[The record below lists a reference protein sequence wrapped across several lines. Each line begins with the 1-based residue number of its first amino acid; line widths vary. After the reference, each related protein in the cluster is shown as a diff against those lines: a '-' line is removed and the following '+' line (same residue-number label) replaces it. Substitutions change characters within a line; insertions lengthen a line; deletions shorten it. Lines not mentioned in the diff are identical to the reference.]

1 MNRGTGLSSASPVPE
16 ASAPLLC
23 DWSSQGRGGFYISG
37 WDSGLLKMQTQAGR
51 AGKEAVADV
60 SLSSNC
66 PIPPS
71 GTALMHVHAK
81 INWDIALG

>member
-23 DWSSQGRGGFYISG
+23 DWSSQGRDGFYISG
-37 WDSGLLKMQTQAGR
+37 WDSRLFKMQTQT
-51 AGKEAVADV
+51 GKEAVAGV
-60 SLSSNC
+60 SLSSHC
-66 PIPPS
+66 PIPPL

-81 INWDIALG
+81 INWAIALG